1 MSRIRIEE
9 KNNRPFLPW
18 VLGLILLVL
27 VGFGIATLWDDD
39 DLDDVAYTEMDAND
53 GMDDNADRVNYVE
66 IEGENGYRNV
76 VNNYLSFTRDME
88 GEMGLGHEFSHRA
101 MTLLASATASVAR
114 NHGLDERVEVQERIA
129 RIEQSAD
136 ELKQEPYTETHANN
150 IRDMAQSITE
160 ILAAVDVSVYNDR
173 NAAGIQAL
181 RQEARRINAET
192 LTLNQKQDV
201 RGFFRQARE
210 VLMDMS

>member
-1 MSRIRIEE
+1 MSEIRIEE

-18 VLGLILLVL
+18 IIGLLLLVL
-27 VGFGIATLWDDD
+27 VGFGIAALWDDD
-39 DLDDVAYTEMDAND
+39 DLDDVAYTEMDD
-53 GMDDNADRVNYVE
+53 TDVLDDNAEEVTYVE
-66 IEGENGYRNV
+66 IEGANGYRNV
-76 VNNYLSFTRDME
+76 VNNYLSFTGDMQ

-101 MTLLASATASVAR
+101 LTLLANASAAVAR
-114 NHGLDERVEVQERIA
+114 NHGLDEEVEIQERIA

-136 ELKQEPYTETHANN
+136 ELMQEPYAGTHADN

-181 RQEARRINAET
+181 RQEAQRINAET
-192 LTLNQKQDV
+192 LTLNQKEDV

-210 VLMDMS
+210 VLMNMS